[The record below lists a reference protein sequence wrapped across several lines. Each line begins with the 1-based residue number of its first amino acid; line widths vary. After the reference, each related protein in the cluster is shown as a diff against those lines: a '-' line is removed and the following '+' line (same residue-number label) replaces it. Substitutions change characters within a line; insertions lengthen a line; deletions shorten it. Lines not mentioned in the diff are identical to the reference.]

1 MNEDVISYLELRAGD
16 GEIDVASYTFSLTQ
30 GQIFD
35 TCRARGRVNV
45 TSVSRS
51 VCFLILKLGLYEP

>member
-35 TCRARGRVNV
+35 TCRARRRVNV
-45 TSVSRS
+45 TSGFEERLV
-51 VCFLILKLGLYEP
+51 FPI

>member
-45 TSVSRS
+45 TSGFEERL
-51 VCFLILKLGLYEP
+51 CFPSEIRII